1 MNFVHFPFTNIII
14 CCTFSELDSTPL
26 DGVGMG
32 VGEFL
37 SPIVENRKK
46 VVSRVRREPE
56 RVVDIVG
63 R

>member
-1 MNFVHFPFTNIII
+1 
-14 CCTFSELDSTPL
+14 
-26 DGVGMG
+26 MG
-32 VGEFL
+32 DGEFL